1 MRSISKVVMVLG
13 VAVVLAV
20 PALAQQRQ
28 QGQQGRGGPGF
39 GGGLIAGLIENV
51 GVQQE
56 LKLDKDQV
64 EKVKAAVNKVREQH
78 SADRAK
84 LQDLSQEER
93 HERSTAINQAVSAE
107 TMQALA
113 DVLKPEQIKRF
124 KQIDLQRRGAEAF
137 TEPAVQKAL
146 QLTGAQQEKITTIAA
161 DAAQQRRELFQ
172 GAGNQGQG
180 GANRGG
186 EEAQQK
192 LTALRKAT
200 VEKVAAVLTDEQKQ
214 TWKGMIG
221 QPFEVQYQGGRKG

>member
-20 PALAQQRQ
+20 PAQAQQRQ
-28 QGQQGRGGPGF
+28 QGQQGRGSGFF
-39 GGGLIAGLIENV
+39 GGGLAGLIENV

-56 LKLDKDQV
+56 LKLDKEQV
-64 EKVKAAVNKVREQH
+64 EKAKVAVGKVREQH

-93 HERSTAINQAVSAE
+93 REKSTAINQAVSHE

-113 DVLKPEQIKRF
+113 EVLKPEQIKRF

-137 TEPAVQKAL
+137 SEPAVQKAL
-146 QLTGAQQEKITTIAA
+146 QLTGAQKEKITTIAA

-221 QPFEVQYQGGRKG
+221 QPFEVQFQGGRNG